1 MLLLALPVAVQAQ
14 VTSGQNLI
22 PPKNVL
28 ALTPENFCLG
38 FKNMLAI
45 TKQDFKEEADLIC
58 PNQTPAPMLATL
70 IANAYTGTGNPV
82 LQRLPDTIIDDNTVK
97 LTVAY
102 AMKIPKPPVPALLGE
117 EKNVPIPYMGE
128 TLTIR
133 PKIGAPVPNTGD
145 CDTAFTV
152 EQRTTVRDNVSFDD
166 MSVHDLKLYR
176 MHPNNF
182 DFFAAARTLR
192 TPSEQFKR
200 AVVLRGVMRD
210 PANPNASISISV
222 LNFVMNSREE
232 PDNVAETF
240 FRFIEADL
248 RALHAAQSK

>member
-1 MLLLALPVAVQAQ
+1 MLLLVLPVSVQAQ
-14 VTSGQNLI
+14 TKNVQSVL
-22 PPKNVL
+22 PPKNTL

-38 FKNMLAI
+38 FKNMFAI

-58 PNQTPAPMLATL
+58 PNMAPAPMLGTL
-70 IANAYTGTGNPV
+70 LANAYAGTGTPV
-82 LQRLPDTIIDDNTVK
+82 LQRLPDTIIDENTVK

-133 PKIGAPVPNTGD
+133 PKIGAPVPNEGD

-152 EQRTTVRDNVSFDD
+152 EQRTTVDDNVSFDD

-182 DFFAAARTLR
+182 DFFAAVRTLR
-192 TPSEQFKR
+192 TPSPQFKR

-222 LNFVMNSREE
+222 LNFVMTSHDE

-240 FRFIEADL
+240 FQFIQADL
-248 RALHAAQSK
+248 RALYAAQSK

>member
-1 MLLLALPVAVQAQ
+1 MLLLALPVTVQAQ
-14 VTSGQNLI
+14 TKSVQSII
-22 PPKNVL
+22 PPNNVL

-38 FKNMLAI
+38 FKSMFTI
-45 TKQDFKEEADLIC
+45 TKQDFKEEAELIC
-58 PNQTPAPMLATL
+58 PSQVPAPLLNTL
-70 IANAYTGTGNPV
+70 ITNAYTGTGTPV
-82 LQRLPDTIIDDNTVK
+82 LQRLPDTIIDANTVK

-152 EQRTTVRDNVSFDD
+152 EQRTTVDDNVSFDD

-182 DFFAAARTLR
+182 DFFAAVRTLR

-210 PANPNASISISV
+210 PANPNSTISISV

-240 FRFIEADL
+240 FQFIEADL
-248 RALHAAQSK
+248 RALYAAQSK